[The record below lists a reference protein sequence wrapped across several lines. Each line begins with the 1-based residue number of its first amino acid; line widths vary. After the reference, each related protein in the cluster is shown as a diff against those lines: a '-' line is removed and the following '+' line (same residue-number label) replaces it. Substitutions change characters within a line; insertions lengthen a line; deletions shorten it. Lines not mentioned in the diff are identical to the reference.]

1 VQIEIHEMTLLLDYL
16 LTTRFLNCTFSILA
30 LTEVAVKR
38 QRAQLKNL
46 KRAKLN
52 PRANAIISH
61 HSQLGSVKPRAI
73 PFLGLGVQTQGL
85 ALN

>member
-1 VQIEIHEMTLLLDYL
+1 MTLLLDYL

-38 QRAQLKNL
+38 AKLKNIT
-46 KRAKLN
+46 RAKLN
-52 PRANAIISH
+52 PRAIAINSH

-85 ALN
+85 VIN